1 MQVSDILS
9 AIDLGAVALPE
20 FQRGYVWNREQV
32 RGLMHSLYHRY
43 PAGSLLVWV
52 THADATQ
59 VKGNGE
65 LLDGAVK
72 LLLDGQQ
79 RITTLYGIVRGKP
92 PLFFEGDAQ
101 AFSGLCFHLEEEA
114 FKFYSPAKMSD
125 NPLWVSVTE
134 LMQKGVGE
142 FIMRL
147 LELPQIKEN
156 GPQRYIDRLNALAGI
171 KEVSFHVEEVTG
183 EDKTVDVVVD
193 VFNRVNSSGTKL
205 SKGDL
210 ALARICALWPEA
222 RHELNKC
229 LAKWRAARLR
239 LSPRVAAAQRHYRA
253 HRQET
258 VLGAQGRR
266 CAELPEGSSASREGD

>member
-59 VKGNGE
+59 VKGDGE

-92 PLFFEGDAQ
+92 PLFFEGNAQ
-101 AFSGLCFHLEEEA
+101 AFSGLYFHLEEEA
-114 FKFYSPAKMSD
+114 FEFYSAAKMSD
-125 NPLWVSVTE
+125 NPLWVNVTE
-134 LMQKGVGE
+134 LMQKGVGA
-142 FIMRL
+142 FHRASARAAADQGNPGPL
-147 LELPQIKEN
+147 HRS
-156 GPQRYIDRLNALAGI
+156 PQRLG
-171 KEVSFHVEEVTG
+171 
-183 EDKTVDVVVD
+183 
-193 VFNRVNSSGTKL
+193 
-205 SKGDL
+205 
-210 ALARICALWPEA
+210 
-222 RHELNKC
+222 RHQGGL
-229 LAKWRAARLR
+229 L
-239 LSPRVAAAQRHYRA
+239 PRR
-253 HRQET
+253 
-258 VLGAQGRR
+258 GGRR
-266 CAELPEGSSASREGD
+266 